1 MSLDILL
8 LNTLMCATLLE
19 QNIIIDTGERV
30 WMISNK
36 ENVKVLI
43 LFNEEKFTIR
53 WSKYIYSCF
62 YNWKE
67 A

>member
-1 MSLDILL
+1 
-8 LNTLMCATLLE
+8 MCATLLE

-43 LFNEEKFTIR
+43 LFNEEKLTIR
-53 WSKYIYSCF
+53 
-62 YNWKE
+62 
-67 A
+67 

>member
-1 MSLDILL
+1 
-8 LNTLMCATLLE
+8 MCATLLE

-43 LFNEEKFTIR
+43 LFNEEKFTV
-53 WSKYIYSCF
+53 C
-62 YNWKE
+62 
-67 A
+67 